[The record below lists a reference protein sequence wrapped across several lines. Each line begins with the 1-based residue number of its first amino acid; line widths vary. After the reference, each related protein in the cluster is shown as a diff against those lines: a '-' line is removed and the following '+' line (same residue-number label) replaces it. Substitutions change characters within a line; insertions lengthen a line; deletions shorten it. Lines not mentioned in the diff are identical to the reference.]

1 MRLLHKNLLFASA
14 LSFAVAGFLGSTS
27 ASALDEFSL
36 SDIVS
41 RQQKQMSSR
50 LTSPLSTSADC
61 ESANPDSTISCN
73 ENTPSV
79 LFNRIADGTKLYGH
93 DGKGVIFTNADGL
106 INGDSQKKIA
116 KRGDRLS
123 YSAEFYTERYRG
135 TDDNEPITTYQLVLS
150 LSQGLTIDEES
161 IVVKVGDQAVSKD
174 AYSLEIRSVN
184 SGDML
189 FGVKD
194 LVQID
199 LDWANYVQGD
209 GWNHYTVESFKY
221 DEGAN
226 IEVLYSATVDKN
238 APSKIKTNIAYS
250 VKYLN
255 SYGGIN
261 TDYSNESDI
270 TEGKYAATA
279 MLDGN
284 IVIRKTDASQNP
296 IRGAKY
302 AVNGVTARQS
312 SGSDGVYIYDTTGAI
327 SEFETN
333 ERGEAII
340 TNVPFGEYTI
350 SETYAPDGQDA
361 PVKTVKKNLA
371 EEWQE
376 LDIGNK
382 RYVLNEF
389 DTKAEVDMVDLGGG
403 KKTVPG
409 FLIDETMTLNYDPDE
424 RAYVYENL
432 SVSEDEGSYAI
443 KTKMNG
449 QDVTLHSEGNIATL
463 KVSDVYPTDVIA
475 ASYWLDIDESQII
488 AHLGVAITLTYDPTT
503 DSYIG
508 NYAEEGIDSIILKK
522 DADGYQLQL
531 YAEGGMPYTAAHF
544 VYYESFDKYILDYDY
559 MYLVVE
565 SVSDSEMVAHLR
577 IAATYSAAFNRYY
590 VGGAMGIFQLPIDIV
605 SVEDM
610 ATIYP
615 FSSIPTENILNP
627 QTSDAIL
634 KSLAVI
640 ALSIAPIAI
649 VRKQLSKR

>member
-1 MRLLHKNLLFASA
+1 M
-14 LSFAVAGFLGSTS
+14 
-27 ASALDEFSL
+27 
-36 SDIVS
+36 
-41 RQQKQMSSR
+41 
-50 LTSPLSTSADC
+50 SADC

-73 ENTPSV
+73 ENAPSV

-135 TDDNEPITTYQLVLS
+135 TDDNEPITTYQLALS

-174 AYSLEIRSVN
+174 AYSLEIRSVD

-209 GWNHYTVESFKY
+209 GWNNYTVESFKY
-221 DEGAN
+221 DEGVN

-255 SYGGIN
+255 SYGGIS

-270 TEGKYAATA
+270 IEGKYAATA
-279 MLDGN
+279 ILDGN
-284 IVIRKTDASQNP
+284 IVIRKTDAGQNP
-296 IRGAKY
+296 VRGARY
-302 AVNGVTARQS
+302 TIDGVTARRL
-312 SGSDGVYIYDTTGAI
+312 GDGVYKYDTTSTI

-382 RYVLNEF
+382 RYILNEF
-389 DTKAEVDMVDLGGG
+389 GTKAEVDMVDLGGG
-403 KKTVPG
+403 KKTIPG
-409 FLIDETMTLNYDPDE
+409 FLIDETTTLNYDSNE
-424 RAYVYENL
+424 RAYVHENL

-443 KTKMNG
+443 KTKMDG

-508 NYAEEGIDSIILKK
+508 NYTEEGIDSIIIILKK

-531 YAEGGMPYTAAHF
+531 GGMPYTAAHF

-565 SVSDSEMVAHLR
+565 SVSDSEMVAHLC

-615 FSSIPTENILNP
+615 FSSVPTENILNP
-627 QTSDAIL
+627 QTSDTALKLLAI
-634 KSLAVI
+634 I
-640 ALSIAPIAI
+640 AFSIAPIAI
-649 VRKQLSKR
+649 VCKQLAKRTS